1 VSTPEQESGTAPESG
16 EERSDL
22 GSSART
28 GLVWSLM
35 NSAAA
40 RVLNVLAGLVIA
52 RVVTPAEFGTYAV
65 ALLVMTI
72 VLSMNEIGL
81 SVAVIRWREGVD
93 RITPTAVTGSLVSS
107 AFWFLLMFL
116 AAPTIAALLNAPEAT
131 DAIRI
136 LSVGVLLDGVSTI
149 PNALL
154 MRAFQQRRRAVAEL
168 AGFMIGTPIG
178 IFLAAKHGAAGLAVG
193 LLIANAVSTA
203 LILWFAPS
211 RPRPGWNRETAEQ
224 LIRLGLPAALTSV
237 MLLAIVNV
245 DSIVVSR
252 VLGVGALGFYVLAFN
267 IANWPWT
274 LLSMSI
280 RQVSLPAFSRLSDE
294 PAELE
299 KAFSYSLT
307 LAGGLAVLGGVLL
320 ASLASPLVGILYG
333 SKWLPAVVALQWLA
347 IFGALRVILE
357 LCYDVLIATGRAGS
371 LVRLQLG
378 WLAVLVFVLP
388 LGAHL
393 AGIAGVAAAQGIV
406 AAAFVLPLNAR
417 LLVRAGIQLGPL
429 ARALQPVLL
438 AALAG
443 GATALLALQISAPE
457 GVTLIVGGLLTT
469 IVYGAVFLATRRGR
483 DAVRWADPPFISLG
497 GSPPAG
503 RTAAAQA

>member
-1 VSTPEQESGTAPESG
+1 MSTPEREAEPMIEPG
-16 EERSDL
+16 EDKSAL
-22 GSSART
+22 GASARS
-28 GLVWSLM
+28 GLVWSLV

-52 RVVTPAEFGTYAV
+52 RVVSPEEFGTYAA

-81 SVAVIRWREGVD
+81 SVAVIRWKQGVD
-93 RITPTAVTGSLVSS
+93 RITPTAVSGSLISS
-107 AFWFLLMFL
+107 AVWFALMFL

-131 DAIRI
+131 TAIRV

-168 AGFMIGTPIG
+168 AGFLIGTPIG
-178 IFLAAKHGAAGLAVG
+178 IYLAASNGAAGLAVG

-211 RPRPGWNRETAEQ
+211 RPRPGWNRETAHQ
-224 LIRLGLPAALTSV
+224 LLRLGLPPALTSV

-294 PAELE
+294 RAELE
-299 KAFSYSLT
+299 QAFSYSLT
-307 LAGGLAVLGGVLL
+307 LAGGLAVLGGILL

-333 SKWLPAVVALQWLA
+333 SKWLPAVAALQWLA
-347 IFGALRVILE
+347 VFGALRVVLE

-378 WLAVLVFVLP
+378 WLAALVAVLP
-388 LGAHL
+388 LGAHIG
-393 AGIAGVAAAQGIV
+393 GIAGVAAAQGIV
-406 AAAFVLPLNAR
+406 VAAFVLPLNVR
-417 LLVRAGIQLGPL
+417 LLVRAGIGLGPL
-429 ARALQPVLL
+429 ARCMQPVL
-438 AALAG
+438 AATLAG
-443 GATALLALQISAPE
+443 GATALVVHQIAAPD
-457 GVTLIVGGLLTT
+457 GVILVVGGLLVTA
-469 IVYGAVFLATRRGR
+469 VYGAVFLATRRGR
-483 DAVRWADPPFISLG
+483 AALRWADPPFVSFG
-497 GSPPAG
+497 RSGSHGPTA
-503 RTAAAQA
+503 TAAT